1 MFNPSILKLS
11 TINVD
16 GLRAPKKRA
25 HTFNYFLNEGLDIIA
40 LQETHCTNADLEN
53 WKKEWPGLSVWN
65 TYSNRAAGVAILFNP
80 KLKIEIIDT
89 EMDFNGRVIQ
99 LTVIMDGNKF
109 QIVNVYTPN
118 PDTQIESE
126 GFIGDLR
133 SYLNPS
139 LPILMCGDFN
149 MVENI
154 NLDRHGGKPRALHTF
169 GLDALKDLKQ
179 EFSLTD
185 FWRENNPNKKE
196 YTWHCRYDKIFSR
209 LDRIYMPSA
218 WSTHIHTSSTFR
230 LV

>member
-16 GLRAPKKRA
+16 GLHAPKKRA

-89 EMDFNGRVIQ
+89 KMDFNGRVIQ

-185 FWRENNPNKKE
+185 FWRENNSNKKE
-196 YTWHCRYDKIFSR
+196 YTWH
-209 LDRIYMPSA
+209 
-218 WSTHIHTSSTFR
+218 
-230 LV
+230 